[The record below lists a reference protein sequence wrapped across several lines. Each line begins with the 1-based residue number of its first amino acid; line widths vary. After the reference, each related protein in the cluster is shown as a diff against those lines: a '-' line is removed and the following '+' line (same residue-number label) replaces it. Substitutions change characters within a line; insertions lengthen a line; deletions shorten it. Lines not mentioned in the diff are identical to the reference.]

1 MSGRRKPTALKI
13 FQGTDRED
21 RTNKGEPQL
30 EPAKVSPPR
39 GSKPGW
45 RGPEWSRLMPCLYET
60 GVMTRMDR
68 GVFAAYCA
76 AYAEFVFFE
85 LQLETAEA
93 VAVSENG
100 FAYSNGPGRGDR

>member
-45 RGPEWSRLMPCLYET
+45 RGP
-60 GVMTRMDR
+60 
-68 GVFAAYCA
+68 
-76 AYAEFVFFE
+76 
-85 LQLETAEA
+85 
-93 VAVSENG
+93 NG
-100 FAYSNGPGRGDR
+100 LV

>member
-1 MSGRRKPTALKI
+1 
-13 FQGTDRED
+13 
-21 RTNKGEPQL
+21 
-30 EPAKVSPPR
+30 
-39 GSKPGW
+39 
-45 RGPEWSRLMPCLYET
+45 
-60 GVMTRMDR
+60 MTRMDR

-100 FAYSNGPGRGDR
+100 FAYSNPMYKLRDAAFNRMMATGGKLGFGPEQPQPSRCHSPWCW